1 MLAAKSLKR
10 KSYGDANSPNGQ
22 FTHGHYSSISGDANF
37 LIASTAVGGVAAP
50 SSSSTG
56 TSSGTAGGSSSASSS
71 TSYQDGLVSADMIY
85 QAQLKL
91 AIAASTKDY

>member
-22 FTHGHYSSISGDANF
+22 FTHSSSSGDANF

>member
-22 FTHGHYSSISGDANF
+22 FTHGHYSSSSYSYGES
-37 LIASTAVGGVAAP
+37 STAVGGVAAP